1 MGAAVTVEAMEVVA
15 AGVMGAAATV
25 EAMEAVAVG
34 VMGVA
39 MVVEMV
45 VAVRTAVANTHCLQL
60 PPPRPGSLS
69 RPCFPMSPPHRK

>member
-1 MGAAVTVEAMEVVA
+1 MGVMGVAATVEAM
-15 AGVMGAAATV
+15 